1 MKVLLIDNEETI
13 RTGLRLQLESFCTQ
27 ITQIEE
33 ATGVHHGLAAI
44 EEYKPDI
51 VFLDV
56 EMNDGTGI
64 DLLRQL
70 DSTYEFQLIFI
81 TAHDKYA
88 VDAFKFSAIDFLLK
102 PIDTDDLIAAIHKAV
117 QQQIN
122 KDLQSQIQVLHESM
136 SAISMEQKKIVLK
149 DKDSIYFLKVN
160 DIIRC
165 QAEGP
170 YTEFHTTAKQRII
183 ISRNLKEFEEM
194 LEPFGFIRA
203 HHSHLINIRKI
214 IRFDK
219 TDGCNLIMENN
230 DEVPVSHRKKEHL
243 LNCISRL

>member
-13 RTGLRLQLESFCTQ
+13 RTGLRLQLESCCTQ

-44 EEYKPDI
+44 EEYEPDI

-70 DSTYEFQLIFI
+70 DSRYEFQLIFI

-117 QQQIN
+117 QQRIN
-122 KDLQSQIQVLHESM
+122 KDLQSQIQVLQESM

-170 YTEFHTTAKQRII
+170 YTEFHTTAKQRIM